1 MVCLGAGESL
11 DPAVEILAQYPGH
24 LHGDPGGHPV
34 GGNIAA
40 HRPKSQ
46 QRHPAAGPPDGGSVA
61 GGHQLIDDFCQ
72 QEGEDQLQDRCGEF
86 DGGTGGDPPG
96 MGAQIAQHG
105 FHSAPLFQCA
115 DNLAASPWRLYH
127 KYRARAE

>member
-1 MVCLGAGESL
+1 METQAAIRL
-11 DPAVEILAQYPGH
+11 AVMLQP
-24 LHGDPGGHPV
+24 
-34 GGNIAA
+34 
-40 HRPKSQ
+40 
-46 QRHPAAGPPDGGSVA
+46 AGPPDGGSVA
-61 GGHQLIDDFCQ
+61 GGHQLVDDFCQ

-115 DNLAASPWRLYH
+115 DNLAARPWRLYH